1 MAKRY
6 FGESEEV
13 LERLIDEF
21 KEALREEGISTPG
34 NVLLLLETVGFSPN
48 LNMFQIIHIS
58 TGSS

>member
-34 NVLLLLETVGFSPN
+34 NTLPLR
-48 LNMFQIIHIS
+48 
-58 TGSS
+58 